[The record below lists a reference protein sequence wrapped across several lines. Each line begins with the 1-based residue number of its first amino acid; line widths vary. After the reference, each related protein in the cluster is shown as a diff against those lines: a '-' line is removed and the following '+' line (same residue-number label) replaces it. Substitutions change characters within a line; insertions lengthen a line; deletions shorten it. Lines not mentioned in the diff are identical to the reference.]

1 MQAMPSE
8 RLRLPYHPGM
18 DDMTLPPELERFA
31 AEAIA
36 AGRYRDKAELLAAGV
51 GLVQRLEVERAA
63 FVASLEAAEAD
74 AEQNGTLGLDDVM
87 ADMDRIIE
95 AAERRS
101 A

>member
-1 MQAMPSE
+1 MLSE
-8 RLRLPYHPGM
+8 SPTPPYDPGM

-36 AGRYRDKAELLAAGV
+36 AGRYRDKADLLAAGV

-74 AEQNGTLGLDDVM
+74 AKQNGTLSLDEVM
-87 ADMDRIIE
+87 AEMDRIIE
-95 AAERRS
+95 ATERRS
-101 A
+101 V